1 MNKPIAIV
9 LGGTNPHKALIENL
23 RTRGYYTL
31 LIDYNENPPAKE
43 IADNHIKF
51 STLDQEGVL
60 SIAKSVNAELVIST
74 CVDQANVTAC
84 YVGEKLEL
92 PIPYSYQCAIN
103 ISSKATMKE
112 MMKIGNIP
120 TPKFVSVKEDEPFN
134 LEELNFP
141 LVVKPSD
148 SNGSKGV
155 RKVDNL
161 NELNQYIKVAFDISR
176 NKKVIIEEFIE
187 GAEIGIDCFISDD
200 KTHIITMHQKR
211 KPISKDGS
219 VIFSIGSIS
228 PPVISDVA
236 MDSIG
241 RIAGQ
246 ISEVFNLKNTPLLI
260 QVIVNGD
267 EVKVIEFSP
276 RIGGGLNFKKINLFA
291 KFDIINAA
299 VDSFL
304 GVKVSPKYEKP
315 NFLYSENHIYT
326 EPGIF
331 GEITDYQGLI
341 DNNTIVDFFPNKT
354 HGMFIQKGKASK
366 DRAASFI
373 VKGSSIEE
381 IADKVRLTLNSVKVF
396 DINGQ
401 GLSFMQN
408 YSDLLF

>member
-112 MMKIGNIP
+112 MMMIGNIP

-200 KTHIITMHQKR
+200 KTH
-211 KPISKDGS
+211 
-219 VIFSIGSIS
+219 
-228 PPVISDVA
+228 
-236 MDSIG
+236 
-241 RIAGQ
+241 
-246 ISEVFNLKNTPLLI
+246 
-260 QVIVNGD
+260 
-267 EVKVIEFSP
+267 
-276 RIGGGLNFKKINLFA
+276 
-291 KFDIINAA
+291 
-299 VDSFL
+299 
-304 GVKVSPKYEKP
+304 
-315 NFLYSENHIYT
+315 
-326 EPGIF
+326 
-331 GEITDYQGLI
+331 
-341 DNNTIVDFFPNKT
+341 
-354 HGMFIQKGKASK
+354 
-366 DRAASFI
+366 
-373 VKGSSIEE
+373 
-381 IADKVRLTLNSVKVF
+381 
-396 DINGQ
+396 
-401 GLSFMQN
+401 
-408 YSDLLF
+408 

>member
-354 HGMFIQKGKASK
+354 RGMVIESGKASK

-373 VKGSSIEE
+373 VKADSKDE
-381 IADKVRLTLNSVKVF
+381 IIKKVRITLDTIKVF
-396 DINGQ
+396 DINGNE
-401 GLSFMQN
+401 LSFKEN
-408 YSDLLF
+408 YRNLLF

>member
-60 SIAKSVNAELVIST
+60 SIAKYVNAELVIST

-354 HGMFIQKGKASK
+354 RGMVIESGKASK

-373 VKGSSIEE
+373 VKADSKDE
-381 IADKVRLTLNSVKVF
+381 IIKKVRITLDTIKVF
-396 DINGQ
+396 DINGNE
-401 GLSFMQN
+401 LSFKEN
-408 YSDLLF
+408 YRNLLF

>member
-112 MMKIGNIP
+112 MMMIGNIP

-354 HGMFIQKGKASK
+354 RGMVIESGKASK

-373 VKGSSIEE
+373 VKADSKDE
-381 IADKVRLTLNSVKVF
+381 IIKKVRITLDTIKVF
-396 DINGQ
+396 DINGNE
-401 GLSFMQN
+401 LSFKEN
-408 YSDLLF
+408 YRNLLF